1 MVSGCWPLV
10 HLVGKRTGG
19 EVKMQAIPLT
29 LKEANEF
36 IKKYHRHN
44 KPVQGYKFAIGAVK
58 DGKLVGVAVVGR
70 PVARNL
76 DDGLTAEI
84 TRVCTDGTKNANSF
98 LYARCKKICQLMG
111 YKRVIT
117 YTLEEESGASLRAIG
132 AKVDGE
138 VKPTGWDRP
147 PNRKR
152 KEQDVYFRR
161 KKRWKLL

>member
-1 MVSGCWPLV
+1 
-10 HLVGKRTGG
+10 
-19 EVKMQAIPLT
+19 MQSIPLT
-29 LKEANEF
+29 LREANEF

-58 DGKLVGVAVVGR
+58 DGRLVGVAIVGR

-117 YTLEEESGASLRAIG
+117 YTLDEESGASLRAVG
-132 AKVDGE
+132 AEIDGE
-138 VKPTGWDRP
+138 TKPAGPAGWSSRG
-147 PNRKR
+147 RKR
-152 KEQDVYFRR
+152 QNQEIYFKK
-161 KKRWKLL
+161 KKRWVLL

>member
-1 MVSGCWPLV
+1 
-10 HLVGKRTGG
+10 
-19 EVKMQAIPLT
+19 MQAVPLT
-29 LKEANEF
+29 LKKANNF
-36 IKKYHRHN
+36 IKKHHRHN
-44 KPVQGYKFAIGAVK
+44 KPVVGYKFAIGALK
-58 DGKLVGVAVVGR
+58 DGRLVGVAIVGR

-117 YTLEEESGASLRAIG
+117 YTLERESGASLMAVG
-132 AKVDGE
+132 AKFDAE
-138 VKPTGWDRP
+138 VKPTGWNR

-152 KEQDVYFRR
+152 KEQDVYFKR
-161 KKRWKLL
+161 KKRWRLL